1 MDILRKEINAIY
13 DAQKLDVE
21 RLPYDVVGICLQ
33 DAMNLAHVTDGC
45 AVITDAAR
53 DCCHIFAGNIATVLG
68 LSSESNSYRAKFSS
82 GDEDIIYNRLHPEDL
97 VEKRMLEFEFFK
109 FVDRLSPEEKTIYRA
124 ACRLRLRDKNN
135 RYILREIQLMTN

>member
-21 RLPYDVVGICLQ
+21 RLPYDDVGTCLR
-33 DAMNLAHVTDGC
+33 DALNVSRVTDGC

-68 LSSESNSYRAKFSS
+68 LSS
-82 GDEDIIYNRLHPEDL
+82 
-97 VEKRMLEFEFFK
+97 
-109 FVDRLSPEEKTIYRA
+109 
-124 ACRLRLRDKNN
+124 
-135 RYILREIQLMTN
+135 